1 MEQTEKDLNALRFKS
16 HSARFSFRNAL
27 ARFTLYLYDVL
38 RYKYASLVCSLSVVC
53 LKQKSL
59 MALWDDVWI

>member
-38 RYKYASLVCSLSVVC
+38 RYKYASIWQVNTSYIAYWEGEHIELSNT
-53 LKQKSL
+53 
-59 MALWDDVWI
+59 

>member
-38 RYKYASLVCSLSVVC
+38 RYKYASICFDYIIC
-53 LKQKSL
+53 
-59 MALWDDVWI
+59 I